1 MRAKFLLGKAKSGVT
16 CNLPVQL
23 SSSKSTSFM
32 LNVAF
37 DFVLVRFS
45 SSKLEF
51 VAIQRLQK
59 HSSFL
64 IVCVLISGII

>member
-1 MRAKFLLGKAKSGVT
+1 
-16 CNLPVQL
+16 
-23 SSSKSTSFM
+23 M

-51 VAIQRLQK
+51 IAMQRLQK
-59 HSSFL
+59 HSFSQPVSLDMCTF
-64 IVCVLISGII
+64 